1 MHPEHV
7 LCQLSY
13 VLIKMGAPI
22 DARNEQGAIER
33 VCMPYIVTLDLRLE
47 MVFREGF
54 EPSLAGS

>member
-13 VLIKMGAPI
+13 VLIKMGSPI

>member
-1 MHPEHV
+1 MHPEHA

-13 VLIKMGAPI
+13 VLIKMGSPI